1 MDVLDYVNTQGQ
13 KAAAFLDAYARTSP
27 AVQQAAEWYRAADQS
42 GLLTVFKIVYA
53 AHDLTNQFVDFGQH
67 LVAAQLEPS
76 SPDAFYF
83 PDITDALEYD
93 PNLKAPVKQMEDMA
107 LVAAEEAK
115 EYALEEGRVLM
126 TEQEELR
133 RQQDAALQDPAK
145 LEAEKQ
151 DAAQL
156 EAQWEANRKADE
168 LASQSRQQ
176 EAEQKAADSLFEAV
190 RKDQEF
196 RQQQQA
202 DKDTLEESAQG
213 QKKEDQPQ
221 DPEIRKL
228 QDEQERVRAD
238 QAAQVAEFR
247 DQLAKKYEDLP
258 EQEKH
263 LKEFDKAAKVA
274 DDTLVRQQA
283 AELQKLQEQ
292 QLQRSNPPDPSRD
305 R

>member
-1 MDVLDYVNTQGQ
+1 MDVFDYVNTQGQ
-13 KAAAFLDAYARTSP
+13 KAAAFLEALARTSP
-27 AVQQAAEWYRAADQS
+27 AIQQAAEWYRAADQS
-42 GLLTVFKIVYA
+42 GLLTVVKIVYS
-53 AHDLTNQFVDFGQH
+53 AHDLTNQLVDFGQH
-67 LVAAQLEPS
+67 LVAAELEPS
-76 SPDAFYF
+76 SRDAFSF
-83 PDITDALEYD
+83 PDITDALDFD
-93 PNLKAPVKQMEDMA
+93 PNLSALAEQTKDMA

-115 EYALEEGRVLM
+115 GYALQEGRVLM

-133 RQQDAALQDPAK
+133 RQQDVALQDPAK
-145 LEAEKQ
+145 LEVEKQ
-151 DAAQL
+151 EAAQL
-156 EAQWEANRKADE
+156 EAEWEANRKANE

-190 RKDQEF
+190 RKDQ
-196 RQQQQA
+196 QQA
-202 DKDTLEESAQG
+202 DKDTLEGFAQG

-221 DPEIRKL
+221 DPEIIKL
-228 QDEQERVRAD
+228 KGEQERVRAD

-247 DQLAKKYEDLP
+247 DQLAKKYVDSP

-263 LKEFDKAAKVA
+263 LKEFDKAAKIA

-292 QLQRSNPPDPSRD
+292 QLQRSNPTDPSRD